1 MRKIILAVLF
11 IVSSLSGT
19 GQAGTLDPGF
29 GNKGLV
35 RANFPSKDLN
45 AIINDC
51 NQLLLHSDG
60 SFYLVI
66 QIRHQTMV
74 AHYHAN
80 GILDTTYG
88 DKGYS
93 VPIVIRNA
101 RAALRPDGKIVL
113 GGRPG
118 VTDTPL
124 NVDFNLSQLNA
135 DGSLDIGFGDNG
147 YVKTDFFNENDNLNN
162 IALQSDGRIV
172 AAGFADSASIRCFA
186 LARYRP
192 DGSLDNSFSGDGRQ
206 VSDLTQ
212 TYNVA
217 FALAIQSNG
226 RILAAGVSGDHYAVA
241 RYTQDGSADSSF
253 NGNGERVIPI
263 GDMSQAKALA
273 VQSDGKIIVAGISNI
288 SAMRNDLTILRLNA
302 DGSTDNGFSGD
313 GIQIT
318 DFGNTVDLLQS
329 LALQPDGKIVVAG
342 TTSVQDYGSVRDIVV
357 VRYNA
362 DGSLDH
368 SFSEDGYLIRS
379 IDEFS
384 DDANSVVVQPD
395 GKILIAGNTN
405 LRGSYLVMRYQSDGT
420 PDNSFGL
427 DGLMT
432 GFWPIGL
439 ASFTAIAVQED
450 GKIVTLG
457 SRTVLT
463 ATGVGPQIF
472 IARYK
477 TNGELDSSFGSM
489 GVQGLTFSAT
499 AVKMVIQPDGK
510 YLIGGINFGFPAT
523 LFTLARY
530 NPDGSIDSSFSDD
543 GLILDSLATSNYL
556 SSLTVQPDGKII
568 VSGTGYPTFGDDS
581 YFFVARYNA
590 DGSRDNS
597 FSGDGAVT
605 INVNSWRDETNAM
618 VIRPDGK
625 IVVIGNSGIYPSDIL
640 IVQLNQDGSP
650 DPAFGNQGIVLFPQG
665 MDNAVYTAVLQPD
678 GRIVLGG
685 VIDVNDSKDML
696 FMRLNTNGTPD
707 SSFSD
712 DGKQIIDLGWYAESA
727 NALVIQPTGKIIAGG
742 SVINIAG
749 KYNNLLLFRLNVNG
763 SLDSSFSDDGYLIH
777 NFGYGSDLI
786 NALALDGNRVYAAG
800 ITDYGIDR
808 GFIAAYLLDKVA
820 EPLLVAIPDTQAISR
835 GVSENTVY
843 TGYKPASSI
852 TLQAIASGG
861 TAPYSYSWSNGLTTQ
876 SITVSPLITTT
887 YLVTVTDAAGQIS
900 TVSKEIKVVDVR
912 CGNRT
917 DKVTLFYERNK
928 HRRDCHSI
936 CVLSQAVA
944 FLLNNG
950 WQLGHCTGSS
960 EPDEL
965 KMIVYPNPSSYAFNV
980 EIQSNSSQRVELIV
994 RDICGR
1000 LVEKR
1005 IVSPGSIVQLGGS
1018 YRPGIYWVE
1027 ARQGNL
1033 RETAKLIKLP
1043 R

>member
-1 MRKIILAVLF
+1 MRKIILAALF
-11 IVSSLSGT
+11 IVSSFAGT

-35 RANFPSKDLN
+35 RTNFPSRDLN
-45 AIINDC
+45 VIVNIC
-51 NQLLLHSDG
+51 NQLLLHPNG

-66 QIRHQTMV
+66 QIRLQTIV

-93 VPIVIRNA
+93 VPIVISDA
-101 RAALRPDGKIVL
+101 RGALRPDGKIVL

-118 VTDTPL
+118 KIDNSL

-135 DGSLDIGFGDNG
+135 DGSLDIGFGENG

-172 AAGFADSASIRCFA
+172 AAGFTDSASIRCFA
-186 LARYRP
+186 LARYEP

-206 VSDLTQ
+206 VSDLGQ
-212 TYNVA
+212 TYNIA
-217 FALAIQSNG
+217 FALAIQPNG
-226 RILAAGVSGDHYAVA
+226 RILMAGVSGDQYAVA
-241 RYTQDGSADSSF
+241 RYKQDGSADSSF

-273 VQSDGKIIVAGISNI
+273 VQSDGKIIVAGISNNA
-288 SAMRNDLTILRLNA
+288 AMRNDLTILRLNA

-313 GIQIT
+313 GIQTT

-329 LALQPDGKIVVAG
+329 VALQPDGKIVVVG
-342 TTSVQDYGSVRDIVV
+342 TTYIYEYLRDIVI
-357 VRYNA
+357 VRYNV

-379 IDEFS
+379 IGEFS
-384 DDANSVVVQPD
+384 DDANSVVIQPD
-395 GKILIAGNTN
+395 GKILIAGNTD
-405 LRGSYLVMRYQSDGT
+405 LRLSYLVIRYQSDGT
-420 PDNSFGL
+420 PDNSFGP

-432 GFWPIGL
+432 NFWPVGM

-450 GKIVTLG
+450 GKIATLG

-463 ATGVGPQIF
+463 AAGVGPQTF

-477 TNGELDSSFGSM
+477 TNGELDSSFGDM
-489 GVQGLTFSAT
+489 GTQGLTFPASV
-499 AVKMVIQPDGK
+499 VKMVIQPDGK

-523 LFTLARY
+523 LFALGRY
-530 NPDGSIDSSFSDD
+530 NQDGSIDSSFSGD

-556 SSLTVQPDGKII
+556 SSLAVQPDGKII
-568 VSGTGYPTFGDDS
+568 VSGSGYPTFGDDS
-581 YFFVARYNA
+581 YFFIARYNA

-605 INVNSWRDETNAM
+605 INVNSWRDEAYAM

-625 IVVIGNSGIYPSDIL
+625 IMVIGNSGIYPSDIL
-640 IVQLNQDGSP
+640 IVQFNQDGSP
-650 DPAFGNQGIVLFPQG
+650 DPGFGNQGIVLFPQE
-665 MDNAVYTAVLQPD
+665 MDNVIHTAVLQPD

-685 VIDVNDSKDML
+685 VIDVNDSHDML

-712 DGKQIIDLGWYAESA
+712 DGKQIIDLGWYLEYS
-727 NALVIQPTGKIIAGG
+727 NDMVIQPTGKIIAGG
-742 SVINIAG
+742 YVINVAG
-749 KYNNLLLFRLNVNG
+749 NYTNLLLVRLNVNG
-763 SLDSSFSDDGYLIH
+763 SLDSSFSKDGYLIH
-777 NFGYGSDLI
+777 DFGYGDNVI
-786 NALALDGNRVYAAG
+786 RALALDSNRVYATG
-800 ITDYGIDR
+800 VTDYGSEQ

-820 EPLLVAIPDTQAISR
+820 EPLLVVIPDTQAISR

-852 TLQAIASGG
+852 TLQAMVSGG
-861 TAPYSYSWSNGLTTQ
+861 AAPFSYSWSNGLTTR
-876 SITVSPLITTT
+876 SISVSPLITTT
-887 YLVTVTDAAGQIS
+887 YFVTVTDAAGQTS
-900 TVSKEIKVVDVR
+900 LASKEIKAVDVR
-912 CGNRT
+912 CGNKM

-936 CVLSQAVA
+936 CVVSQTVA

-965 KMIVYPNPSSYAFNV
+965 KLIVYPNPSSYAFNV
-980 EIQSNSSQRVELIV
+980 NIQSNSSQRVELIV

-1005 IVSPGSIVQLGGS
+1005 IVSPNCIVQLGGS
-1018 YRPGIYWVE
+1018 YRPGIYWIE
-1027 ARQGNL
+1027 ARQGKV
-1033 RETAKLIKLP
+1033 RETAKLFKLP

>member
-1 MRKIILAVLF
+1 MRKVLLAVLF
-11 IVSSLSGT
+11 IISSLTGT
-19 GQAGTLDPGF
+19 GQAGILDPGF

-35 RANFPSKDLN
+35 RTNYPSRDLN
-45 AIINDC
+45 VIVNDC

-66 QIRHQTMV
+66 RIRQQTMV

-93 VPIVIRNA
+93 VLIVIANA

-118 VTDTPL
+118 ITNTPL

-135 DGSLDIGFGDNG
+135 DGTLDTGFGDNG
-147 YVKTDFFNENDNLNN
+147 YVKTDFFNENDVLNN

-186 LARYRP
+186 LARYEP

-217 FALAIQSNG
+217 FALAIQPNG
-226 RILAAGVSGDHYAVA
+226 RILTAGVSGDHYAVA
-241 RYTQDGSADSSF
+241 RYKQDGSADSSF

-263 GDMSQAKALA
+263 GDVSQARTLV
-273 VQSDGKIIVAGISNI
+273 VQPDGKLIVAGVSKTTL
-288 SAMRNDLTILRLNA
+288 RQDDLTTLRLHP
-302 DGSTDNGFSGD
+302 DGSTDSSFSDD
-313 GIQIT
+313 GIQTT

-329 LALQPDGKIVVAG
+329 VALQPDGKIVVAG
-342 TTSVQDYGSVRDIVV
+342 TTSVHDYGDVIDIVV

-362 DGSLDH
+362 DGSFDH

-384 DDANSVVVQPD
+384 DHANSVIIQTD
-395 GKILIAGNTN
+395 SKILIAGNTN
-405 LRGSYLVMRYQSDGT
+405 LRGSYLVIRYQSDGT

-432 GFWPIGL
+432 SFWPVSW
-439 ASFTAIAVQED
+439 AYFNAIAVQKD
-450 GKIVTLG
+450 GKITAGGNKFAVT
-457 SRTVLT
+457 
-463 ATGVGPQIF
+463 ADGVGAQPF

-477 TNGELDSSFGSM
+477 SNGELDSSFGSM
-489 GVQGLTFSAT
+489 GTRELAFPAGYE
-499 AVKMVIQPDGK
+499 KMVIQSDGK
-510 YLIGGINFGFPAT
+510 YLIGGSYSALPAR
-523 LFTLARY
+523 LFALARY

-543 GLILDSLATSNYL
+543 GLILDSIGTSNYL
-556 SSLTVQPDGKII
+556 SSLAVQPDGKIV
-568 VSGTGYPTFGDDS
+568 VSGTGYPAFSDDS
-581 YFFVARYNA
+581 YFFIARYNT

-605 INVNSWRDETNAM
+605 INVNSWIDVAYAM

-625 IVVIGNSGIYPSDIL
+625 VVVIGNSGMYPANVL

-665 MDNAVYTAVLQPD
+665 MDNAVHTAVLQPD
-678 GRIVLGG
+678 GRLVLGVVVKANEG
-685 VIDVNDSKDML
+685 GDLML
-696 FMRLNTNGTPD
+696 MRLNIDGTPD

-712 DGKQIIDLGWYAESA
+712 DGEQIIDFEESYETA
-727 NALVIQPTGKIIAGG
+727 NVLIIQPTGKIIGG
-742 SVINIAG
+742 GYASG
-749 KYNNLLLFRLNVNG
+749 PDLLLFRLNEDG
-763 SLDSSFSDDGYLIH
+763 SLDSSFSDDGYLIQD
-777 NFGYGSDLI
+777 FGYGSDLI

-800 ITDYGIDR
+800 VTDYGIEQ
-808 GFIAAYLLDKVA
+808 GFIAAYLLDNVA

-843 TGYKPASSI
+843 TGYKPASAI
-852 TLQAIASGG
+852 TLQAMASGG
-861 TAPYSYSWSNGLTTQ
+861 TAPYSYSWSNGLTTR
-876 SITVSPLITTT
+876 SITVSPGITTT
-887 YLVTVTDAAGQIS
+887 YIVTVTDAAGQ
-900 TVSKEIKVVDVR
+900 TQTASKEIKVLDVR
-912 CGNRT
+912 CGNKM
-917 DKVTLFYERNK
+917 DKVTLFYERNT
-928 HRRDCHSI
+928 HRSDCQSI
-936 CVLSQAVA
+936 CVPSHAVA
-944 FLLNNG
+944 LFLNNG
-950 WQLGHCTGSS
+950 WQLGHCTRSPG
-960 EPDEL
+960 PDEL
-965 KMIVYPNPSSYAFNV
+965 KMIIYPNPSSYGFNV
-980 EIQSNSSQRVELIV
+980 NILSNTSQKVELTV
-994 RDICGR
+994 HDICGR

-1005 IVSPGSIVQLGGS
+1005 IVSPNSTVLLGGS
-1018 YRPGIYWVE
+1018 YLPGIYWIE
-1027 ARQGNL
+1027 ARQGKV
-1033 RETAKLIKLP
+1033 RERAKLLKLP